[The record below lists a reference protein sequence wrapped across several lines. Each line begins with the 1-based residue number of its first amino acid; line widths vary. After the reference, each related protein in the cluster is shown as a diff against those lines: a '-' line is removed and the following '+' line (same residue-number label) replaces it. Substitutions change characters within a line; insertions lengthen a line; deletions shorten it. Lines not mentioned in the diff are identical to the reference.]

1 MVAQVV
7 RSDRRVRKKKRN
19 QDIKQNQEETEMNR
33 GEIFNFVEKNP
44 LFYLGTVENGKP
56 FVRGMMAAM
65 VREDG
70 IIFCTGKEKD
80 VYRQMKE
87 NAEVEMCFYSQPEEK
102 QLRLSGRIEEL
113 DDLELKKQ
121 IVEKFEF
128 LKPWVE
134 QEGYE
139 VMAVFRLGGG
149 KAVVWTMETHAEP
162 KVYIDF

>member
-1 MVAQVV
+1 M
-7 RSDRRVRKKKRN
+7 D
-19 QDIKQNQEETEMNR
+19 R
-33 GEIFNFVEKNP
+33 GEIMSFVESNP
-44 LFYLGTVENGKP
+44 LFYLGTVEDGRP
-56 FVRGMMAAM
+56 FVRGMMAAI
-65 VREDG
+65 VRDDG

-87 NAEVEMCFYSQPEEK
+87 SCEVEMCFYNQAEEK
-102 QLRLSGRIEEL
+102 QLRLSGIVEEL
-113 DDLELKKQ
+113 DDLALKKQ

-134 QEGYE
+134 QAGYE
-139 VMAVFRLGGG
+139 VMAVFRLAGG